1 MMKSRTIIIKIGGK
15 ILENKDDLNSTIGQ
29 IQLLIKENII
39 QNVVIIPG
47 GGSRANFV
55 RHLDAEFNIG
65 DDLSHWMAIY
75 AMDLNGILIKEDYP
89 FIKLIKDFKILK
101 KEINLPKN
109 DPISVFQPY
118 DYLKKKDPLPHS
130 WNVTSDSITLHLA
143 KKLGLN
149 EIFLIKDVDGL
160 MKKEGDSFKLI
171 KRISIIEYEKLSR
184 TQGFKINGDNSIEIK
199 KSKPIDIYSI
209 SLIKKYKIP
218 CVILNGRIGKFRIL
232 NYFKEQKEDDKY
244 YSIIF

>member
-1 MMKSRTIIIKIGGK
+1 MKLRTIIIKIGGK
-15 ILENKDDLNSTIGQ
+15 ILENKNDLNSTIDQ
-29 IQLLIKENII
+29 IQLLLKEYII

-47 GGSRANFV
+47 GGTRANFV
-55 RHLDAEFNIG
+55 RHLDSEFNLG

-89 FIKLIKDFKILK
+89 FIKLIKDFNKLK
-101 KEINLPKN
+101 NEICHPKN
-109 DPISVFQPY
+109 DQILVFQPY
-118 DYLKKKDPLPHS
+118 DYLKNKNPLPHS

-149 EIFLIKDVDGL
+149 EIYLIKNVDGL
-160 MKKEGDSFKLI
+160 MIKEGENIRLI
-171 KRISIIEYEKLSR
+171 KRISYMEYEKFLRS
-184 TQGFKINGDNSIEIK
+184 QDFKIDGKPSSEIK
-199 KSKPIDIYSI
+199 KSKPIDKYSLT
-209 SLIKKYKIP
+209 LIKKYNIP
-218 CVILNGRIGKFRIL
+218 CIILNGTKGKFRIQ